1 MLYSSAGGGADMLV
15 VFEVILAKGGDPEA
29 LLSEEALDD
38 TQAQV
43 MTIEEAKAVGFSS
56 AQPDPK
62 GREVRLIAVA
72 PRDAQYVQRRLEAND
87 GVQAF
92 KVHEVET

>member
-1 MLYSSAGGGADMLV
+1 MLV
-15 VFEVILAKGGDPEA
+15 LFEVIVVNGHDPEA
-29 LLSEEALDD
+29 LLSKEALED

-43 MTIEEAKAVGFSS
+43 MTLDEAKAVGFSG

-62 GREVRLIAVA
+62 GRQVRLIAVA

-87 GVQAF
+87 GVQSF
-92 KVHEVET
+92 QVHELET